1 MRGVRHALRNF
12 TAQAVMEHLRSQVE
26 DAEGPPELTEDEL
39 RLVRFIRDDSFD
51 WDAVASHERPP
62 SPD

>member
-26 DAEGPPELTEDEL
+26 DAEGPAELTENEL

-62 SPD
+62 SAV

>member
-1 MRGVRHALRNF
+1 
-12 TAQAVMEHLRSQVE
+12 MEHLRSQVE
-26 DAEGPPELTEDEL
+26 DAEGPPELTENEL

-62 SPD
+62 SPV

>member
-26 DAEGPPELTEDEL
+26 DAEGPPELTENEL
-39 RLVRFIRDDSFD
+39 KLVRFIRDDSVD

-62 SPD
+62 SPV